1 MNVENNNLN
10 QNYVPNNNLNGITS
24 SHPIMPVYDQV
35 NNNASKKGVS
45 KKNILIIL
53 AVLIVAVG
61 VLTFFYFKNK
71 SNNTEVKLSAIFD
84 PDKPILVKNDYKYG
98 YIDSKGKIIIEPK
111 YISAENFY
119 NDYAVVKIQN
129 PKNLDLYT
137 ENIYQVIDRKGN
149 VMISSEDYNEPLF
162 VEEYNVWLINNML
175 YNSKLKP
182 ITNMNM
188 VVEYVS
194 NGYFAYEDIVNNTS
208 GIIDTSGKVVFSS
221 NLSSIYI
228 KVNTSE
234 YSDEVYASITSY
246 GDSEVDAIVSLNN
259 GKTLYSLDNPKDEYI
274 SDEGNG
280 IFYFYNQ
287 NIDDGYSNRTW
298 LYFYNNELAYQV
310 NKADNLEIYD
320 YENQILEI
328 DFGYSYETLGK
339 TKRYEYYDVKNQ
351 KVLTEA
357 PNYSNDYDEELDLV
371 EATYGYKE
379 FYNNGRY
386 GLISGDRIVLPC
398 EYDDVEFLNKALF
411 DYMKQVHK
419 KELVLLEKD
428 EKTVLYDLTK
438 QEVVTTFDYTNVN
451 DYEYSTFLTVNIY
464 DEYSVERQIVYNI
477 LSGKSITVD
486 EDASLRVGS
495 NYITFYNDNDELL
508 WFNNNLEQ
516 IYIGQ
521 GN

>member
-1 MNVENNNLN
+1 
-10 QNYVPNNNLNGITS
+10 
-24 SHPIMPVYDQV
+24 
-35 NNNASKKGVS
+35 
-45 KKNILIIL
+45 
-53 AVLIVAVG
+53 
-61 VLTFFYFKNK
+61 
-71 SNNTEVKLSAIFD
+71 
-84 PDKPILVKNDYKYG
+84 
-98 YIDSKGKIIIEPK
+98 
-111 YISAENFY
+111 
-119 NDYAVVKIQN
+119 
-129 PKNLDLYT
+129 
-137 ENIYQVIDRKGN
+137 
-149 VMISSEDYNEPLF
+149 
-162 VEEYNVWLINNML
+162 
-175 YNSKLKP
+175 
-182 ITNMNM
+182 
-188 VVEYVS
+188 
-194 NGYFAYEDIVNNTS
+194 
-208 GIIDTSGKVVFSS
+208 
-221 NLSSIYI
+221 
-228 KVNTSE
+228 
-234 YSDEVYASITSY
+234 
-246 GDSEVDAIVSLNN
+246 
-259 GKTLYSLDNPKDEYI
+259 
-274 SDEGNG
+274 
-280 IFYFYNQ
+280 
-287 NIDDGYSNRTW
+287 
-298 LYFYNNELAYQV
+298 
-310 NKADNLEIYD
+310 
-320 YENQILEI
+320 
-328 DFGYSYETLGK
+328 
-339 TKRYEYYDVKNQ
+339 VKNQ